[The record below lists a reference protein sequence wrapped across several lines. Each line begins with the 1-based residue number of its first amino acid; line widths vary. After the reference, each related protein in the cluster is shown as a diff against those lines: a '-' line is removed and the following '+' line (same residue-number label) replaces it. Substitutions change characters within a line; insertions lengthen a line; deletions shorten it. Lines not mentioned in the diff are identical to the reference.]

1 MSAWK
6 LDLSQASTLSE
17 SSRHHTCTIP
27 PCAVFA
33 LGTQSSRDQLW
44 RADAARARVT
54 SVGNCRV
61 RFAVELAVPSTVRI
75 SRGAPICTIWPQGH
89 PAGRRLPL
97 LASGLAACLPRQC
110 WHADGQTQWSLTLT
124 EWLAT
129 SACGLGPWTGWSRV
143 EGQEG
148 IGRVGGGLW
157 RRVVEEGWRRV

>member
-129 SACGLGPWTGWSRV
+129 SACTLEDRLEQGWRTGGS
-143 EGQEG
+143 G
-148 IGRVGGGLW
+148 
-157 RRVVEEGWRRV
+157 RVVEEGCGGGLEEGLRRV

>member
-1 MSAWK
+1 MCGTTYM
-6 LDLSQASTLSE
+6 DTHDTFYGVR
-17 SSRHHTCTIP
+17 SR
-27 PCAVFA
+27 
-33 LGTQSSRDQLW
+33 GTRLFRDQLW
-44 RADAARARVT
+44 LADAGSWQIADGSDPRTARARVT

-75 SRGAPICTIWPQGH
+75 SRGAPIWPQGH

-129 SACGLGPWTGWSRV
+129 SACTLEDRLEQGWRA
-143 EGQEG
+143 
-148 IGRVGGGLW
+148 GGSG
-157 RRVVEEGWRRV
+157 RVVEEGCGGGLEEGLRRV